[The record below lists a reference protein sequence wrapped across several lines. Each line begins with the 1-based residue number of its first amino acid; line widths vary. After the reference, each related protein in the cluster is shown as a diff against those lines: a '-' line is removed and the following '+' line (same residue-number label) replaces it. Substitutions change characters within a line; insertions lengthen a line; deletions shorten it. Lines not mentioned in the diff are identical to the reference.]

1 MTRIQSAGSISPLI
15 GIAYMIFGGMLLT
28 THNAGLKWLTND
40 LPIGQIMTLRAVF
53 AFIPILLIAWRSGG
67 RSSLRTWNFHAQAA
81 RALCFAGAA
90 FLWLLGLRYLP
101 LADAMSI
108 SFTAPIVV
116 TALAPFVLGE
126 TVGWR
131 RWVAVAAGFCGV
143 LLMITP
149 TGQGLRLAIFLPLA
163 AVAGAVGRDLITRR
177 IASTESSVA
186 TLAFTTGVI
195 GASGL
200 VTVPFGWVMPSTTD
214 WLIIA
219 GAGMLYG
226 TAHFF
231 YIDALR
237 LAEAALVIPFKYT
250 TILWAAFLG
259 FVIWGQIP
267 GPSVIAGTALV
278 IASGLYIAHSEM
290 TRRSKAVPV

>member
-1 MTRIQSAGSISPLI
+1 MKRIQSAGSISPLT
-15 GIAYMIFGGMLLT
+15 GIAFMIIGGVFLT
-28 THNAGLKWLTND
+28 THNAGLKWLTNSY
-40 LPIGQIMTLRAVF
+40 PVGEIMTLRAVF
-53 AFIPILLIAWRSGG
+53 AFIPILFIAWRSGG
-67 RSSLRTWNFHAQAA
+67 ASSLRIRNFHAQAA

-101 LADAMSI
+101 LTDAMSI
-108 SFTAPIVV
+108 SFTAPILL

-131 RWVAVAAGFCGV
+131 RWAAVVTGFCGV
-143 LLMITP
+143 LLMISP
-149 TGQGLRLAIFLPLA
+149 SGEGVRLAVFLPLA

-177 IASTESSVA
+177 IAATESSVA
-186 TLAFTTGVI
+186 TLAFTTAVI

-200 VTVPFGWVMPSTTD
+200 VTLPFGWVMPTLTD

-237 LAEAALVIPFKYT
+237 LAEAVLVVPFKYSN
-250 TILWAAFLG
+250 ILWAAVLG
-259 FVIWGQIP
+259 FVIWGHIP
-267 GPSVIAGTALV
+267 SPSVIAGTTLV
-278 IASGLYIAHSEM
+278 IVSGLYIAHREM
-290 TRRSKAVPV
+290 LRRAKPVTA

>member
-1 MTRIQSAGSISPLI
+1 
-15 GIAYMIFGGMLLT
+15 MIFGGMLLT

-67 RSSLRTWNFHAQAA
+67 RRSLRIRNFHAQAA

-131 RWVAVAAGFCGV
+131 RWVAVVAGFCGV
-143 LLMITP
+143 LLMINP
-149 TGQGLRLAIFLPLA
+149 TGEGLRVAIFLPLA

-200 VTVPFGWVMPSTTD
+200 VTVPFGWVMPTTTD

-259 FVIWGQIP
+259 FVIWGHIP

-278 IASGLYIAHSEM
+278 ISSGLYIARREM
-290 TRRSKAVPV
+290 MRQPKAVPA

>member
-15 GIAYMIFGGMLLT
+15 GIAFIIFGGMLLT

-67 RSSLRTWNFHAQAA
+67 RRSLRIRNFHAQAA

-101 LADAMSI
+101 LTDAMSI

-131 RWVAVAAGFCGV
+131 RWVAVVAGFCGV
-143 LLMITP
+143 LLMINP
-149 TGQGLRLAIFLPLA
+149 SGEGLRLAIFLPLA

-200 VTVPFGWVMPSTTD
+200 VTVPFGWVMPTTTD

-219 GAGMLYG
+219 GASMLYG

-259 FVIWGQIP
+259 FVIWGHIP

-278 IASGLYIAHSEM
+278 IASGLYIA
-290 TRRSKAVPV
+290 RREIIHRPKAVPA

>member
-15 GIAYMIFGGMLLT
+15 GIAFMIFGGMLLT

-67 RSSLRTWNFHAQAA
+67 RRSLRIRNFHAQAA

-101 LADAMSI
+101 LTDAMSI

-126 TVGWR
+126 NR
-131 RWVAVAAGFCGV
+131 
-143 LLMITP
+143 
-149 TGQGLRLAIFLPLA
+149 RLAPVGGRCCRFLWRAVDDQPNGRGPAGGVFLPLA

-195 GASGL
+195 GASG
-200 VTVPFGWVMPSTTD
+200 W
-214 WLIIA
+214 
-219 GAGMLYG
+219 
-226 TAHFF
+226 
-231 YIDALR
+231 
-237 LAEAALVIPFKYT
+237 
-250 TILWAAFLG
+250 
-259 FVIWGQIP
+259 
-267 GPSVIAGTALV
+267 
-278 IASGLYIAHSEM
+278 
-290 TRRSKAVPV
+290 

>member
-67 RSSLRTWNFHAQAA
+67 RSSLRIWNFHAQAA

-149 TGQGLRLAIFLPLA
+149 
-163 AVAGAVGRDLITRR
+163 AVGDF
-177 IASTESSVA
+177 S
-186 TLAFTTGVI
+186 AFGRGCWRG
-195 GASGL
+195 GA
-200 VTVPFGWVMPSTTD
+200 
-214 WLIIA
+214 
-219 GAGMLYG
+219 
-226 TAHFF
+226 
-231 YIDALR
+231 
-237 LAEAALVIPFKYT
+237 
-250 TILWAAFLG
+250 
-259 FVIWGQIP
+259 
-267 GPSVIAGTALV
+267 
-278 IASGLYIAHSEM
+278 
-290 TRRSKAVPV
+290 

>member
-1 MTRIQSAGSISPLI
+1 MTRIQSSGSISPLI

-28 THNAGLKWLTND
+28 MHNAGLKWLTSD

-67 RSSLRTWNFHAQAA
+67 RSSLHIWNFHAQAA

-131 RWVAVAAGFCGV
+131 RWLAVAAGFCGV

-149 TGQGLRLAIFLPLA
+149 TGEGMRLAIFLPLA
-163 AVAGAVGRDLITRR
+163 AVAGVVGRDLITRR

-200 VTVPFGWVMPSTTD
+200 VTVPFGWVIPSTTD

-226 TAHFF
+226 AAHFF

-259 FVIWGQIP
+259 FVIWGNIP

-278 IASGLYIAHSEM
+278 IASGLYIAHREM
-290 TRRSKAVPV
+290 THRPKAVPV